1 MTPWAAI
8 EKRLCAAAQGDFV
21 TALYNPRSLRRRDQ
35 LDRAI
40 AILRAH
46 REPSTPVVTAS
57 NLGRSGERITSARL
71 CDFDVDGV
79 DMLTIVIVG
88 SRQSRSFAR
97 SDGTMVAYT
106 PRGYDLKREE
116 PA

>member
-1 MTPWAAI
+1 
-8 EKRLCAAAQGDFV
+8 
-21 TALYNPRSLRRRDQ
+21 LRRRDQ

-57 NLGRSGERITSARL
+57 NLGRGGERITIAAL
-71 CDFDVDGV
+71 GDFDTDQV

-88 SRQSRSFAR
+88 SRQSRCFAR
-97 SDGTMVAYT
+97 GDGTIIAYT

>member
-1 MTPWAAI
+1 
-8 EKRLCAAAQGDFV
+8 
-21 TALYNPRSLRRRDQ
+21 
-35 LDRAI
+35 
-40 AILRAH
+40 
-46 REPSTPVVTAS
+46 
-57 NLGRSGERITSARL
+57 
-71 CDFDVDGV
+71 
-79 DMLTIVIVG
+79 MLTIIIVG